1 MIASG
6 FRRWQRVQAK
16 KNCQAIAS
24 SLDAVFD
31 SVALF
36 VEFTLGVL
44 FVAHVPASQF
54 EYGVRT
60 SHYSTDGLA
69 WRVKE
74 FS

>member
-1 MIASG
+1 MLPNTIIYATFAFLTVKSLP
-6 FRRWQRVQAK
+6 QA
-16 KNCQAIAS
+16 
-24 SLDAVFD
+24 LMRFFD

-60 SHYSTDGLA
+60 SHYFYGIHTLL
-69 WRVKE
+69 V
-74 FS
+74 